1 MFKRPTNADFGI
13 AAVFVALITLQ
24 PYFLHG
30 KINLF
35 ELGLYLPGIDAILAG
50 KVPYR
55 DFFYLR
61 GPFELY
67 MPAALMAGFGKN
79 AAVLSTYFYAGTI
92 ITLIMC
98 VLIAKELYRSR
109 LFFYLMVPVL
119 VARTFPRV
127 VFTYWGG
134 MRFALGL
141 MAVYGVIRYVKSD
154 KAVWMFIAGLLTAL
168 SFLTSMEIG
177 VCASA
182 SAGST
187 LIGRGVLDPQTK
199 TKRTFPLAL
208 GSYILGLA
216 FICTSYA
223 IYLMQQHA
231 VGAYLEVTQSV
242 LRNMTTVFIQTEP
255 VPNSIIDVVSAMFN
269 PLNKNFRHVT
279 PLYAYIFFAV
289 YFFSQ
294 IKNAKLSKEDRG
306 ILALVTY
313 GFVMYCAAFRN
324 LWANA
329 FEMALQPEKIAL
341 FWLLEGFC
349 VLGLSS
355 PSLKV
360 PRKVFTTVL
369 VGIILSSVVYPIQRF
384 HKRFFIFQLLSGNR
398 IARVKPLGKEGIE
411 LHLKRVEH
419 MTVPAW
425 QARDFEELDD
435 FFRKNTDAHEPV
447 LMFPEMA
454 FYYFFLDRQYIG
466 RFPMVSF
473 TWLNDRWHEEFMS
486 DLRTTNPRWA
496 VVPKTFPDWY
506 YYQYFKVAGN
516 KLKFDEVMNYVHGR
530 YKIIAST
537 SSFNIFR
544 LR

>member
-1 MFKRPTNADFGI
+1 MFKRPTNVDLLI
-13 AAVFVALITLQ
+13 AAVFVALITFQ

-30 KINLF
+30 RINVF
-35 ELGLYLPGIDAILAG
+35 ELGIYLPNIDAILNG

-55 DFFYLR
+55 DFFCLR

-67 MPAALMAGFGKN
+67 MPAALMAAFGKN
-79 AAVLSTYFYAGTI
+79 VAVLSTYFYVGTI
-92 ITLIMC
+92 ITLVMC
-98 VLIAKELYRSR
+98 ALIAKELYRGR
-109 LFFYLMVPVL
+109 LFFYLMIPVL

-141 MAVYGVIRYVKSD
+141 MAVYGVIRYIKSD
-154 KAVWMFIAGLLTAL
+154 KVVWMFIAGLLTAL

-177 VCASA
+177 VCALV

-187 LIGRGVLDPQTK
+187 LIGRGVFDSQARK
-199 TKRTFPLAL
+199 TFPCAL
-208 GSYILGLA
+208 GFYVLGLA
-216 FICTSYA
+216 FICISYA
-223 IYLMQQHA
+223 LYLIQQHA

-255 VPNSIIDVVSAMFN
+255 VPNSMIDVVFAMLN
-269 PLNKNFRHVT
+269 PSSKNFRHAT
-279 PLYAYIFFAV
+279 PLYAYIFFTV
-289 YFFSQ
+289 YFFLQ
-294 IKNAKLSKEDRG
+294 IKNAKLSKEDWG
-306 ILALVTY
+306 IFVLATY
-313 GFVMYCAAFRN
+313 GFIIYCAAFRN

-329 FEMALQPEKIAL
+329 FEMALQPEKIVL

-349 VLGLSS
+349 LWGLSLQ
-355 PSLKV
+355 PLKV
-360 PRKVFTTVL
+360 PRKVFLAVL
-369 VGIILSSVVYPIQRF
+369 TGIVLSSVFYPIARF
-384 HKRFFIFQLLSGNR
+384 HKRFFVFQLLSGKKFAM
-398 IARVKPLGKEGIE
+398 IKPLKDEEGIE
-411 LHLKRVEH
+411 LHLKRVAY
-419 MTVPAW
+419 MTVPVG
-425 QARDFEELDD
+425 QARDFEELDA
-435 FFRKNTDAHEPV
+435 FFRKNTNAREPV

-454 FYYFFLDRQYIG
+454 FYYFLLDRPYIG

-473 TWLNDRWHEEFMS
+473 TWLNDRWHEEFMN

-530 YKIIAST
+530 YEIIAST
-537 SSFNIFR
+537 SSFDIFR
-544 LR
+544 LQ